1 MLIEDYLGGDRRYV
15 GVLFRELREKRGL
28 TYFAQSRLSAFRDH
42 GLLTAFAGVKHE
54 KVLEALTLMLESI
67 MHLRDVNVPEKEI
80 KQIKAFHK
88 RAVQMALEA
97 PSQAATWLASN
108 VYRGGEIDF
117 NSYFSKIDAVSSEA
131 IRRVAGE
138 FLVPSHMALSVAGK
152 PPKKESLMHILE
164 EKSK

>member
-1 MLIEDYLGGDRRYV
+1 
-15 GVLFRELREKRGL
+15 LFRELREKRGL

-42 GLLTAFAGVKHE
+42 GLLTAFAGVEHE

-67 MHLRDVNVPEKEI
+67 MHLRDVDVPEKEI

-108 VYRGGEIDF
+108 LYRGGEIDF
-117 NSYFSKIDAVSSEA
+117 KSYFSKIDAVSSEA
-131 IRRVAGE
+131 IRRVAEE

-152 PPKKESLMHILE
+152 PPKKESLMRILE
-164 EKSK
+164 EKAK